1 MRVRWFSLFTRLTLR
16 DVAARLKDSPYKDG
30 APDGFVVE
38 QLRSDVLEAS
48 LIQRL
53 QTTHEAIDPFGFK
66 EQFDVIEY
74 VRTQFRLDAT
84 RNVIELR
91 DPGRSSS
98 KLVSRLLEVLGAN
111 FTIEEETVNPLVW
124 ANKFREVVD
133 LYGSIEKVQI
143 GSVAL
148 GENTVAQVVVKG
160 SSDVADSAIKFV
172 APSEYTLEKVQ
183 LKLRSARGSVTFQR
197 NSSVVLSAGFDD
209 RLMDALRDS
218 LSETKVT

>member
-1 MRVRWFSLFTRLTLR
+1 MRVRWYGLFTRLTLR
-16 DVAARLKDSPYKDG
+16 DVAAQLKDVPYKDG
-30 APDGFVVE
+30 STDGFVVE
-38 QLRSDVLEAS
+38 QSRSDVLEAS

-74 VRTQFRLDAT
+74 VRTHFRLNFT
-84 RNVIELR
+84 QNVIELR

-111 FTIEEETVNPLVW
+111 FTIEEETVNPLLW
-124 ANKFREVVD
+124 ANKFREMVD

-160 SSDVADSAIKFV
+160 SSDVADAAIKFV
-172 APSEYTLEKVQ
+172 APSEYTLEKAQ
-183 LKLRSARGSVTFQR
+183 LKFRSARGSVTFQR
-197 NSSVVLSAGFDD
+197 NSSVVLSAGFDE

-218 LSETKVT
+218 LRETRTK

>member
-1 MRVRWFSLFTRLTLR
+1 MRVRWYGLFTRLTLR
-16 DVAARLKDSPYKDG
+16 DVAAQLRDVPYKDG
-30 APDGFVVE
+30 SADGFVVE

-66 EQFDVIEY
+66 EQFEVIEY
-74 VRTQFRLDAT
+74 VRTQFRLNST

-124 ANKFREVVD
+124 ANKFREMVD
-133 LYGSIEKVQI
+133 LYGSIERVQI

-148 GENTVAQVVVKG
+148 RENTVAQVVVRG
-160 SSDVADSAIKFV
+160 SSDVADAAIKFV

-197 NSSVVLSAGFDD
+197 NSSVVLSAGFDE

-218 LSETKVT
+218 LRETRTK